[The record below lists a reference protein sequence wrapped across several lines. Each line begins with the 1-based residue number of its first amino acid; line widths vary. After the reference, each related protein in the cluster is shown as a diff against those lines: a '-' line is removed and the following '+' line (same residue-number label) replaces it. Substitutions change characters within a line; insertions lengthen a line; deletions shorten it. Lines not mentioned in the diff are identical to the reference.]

1 MQIPIS
7 AYVQQADG
15 STVQVAV
22 LDAGVL
28 AALHALGFQGQAPP
42 CVLKWATS
50 AKLVCS
56 LPCVILV

>member
-1 MQIPIS
+1 MPIPIS

-28 AALHALGFQGQAPP
+28 AALHALGFQGQAPHLA
-42 CVLKWATS
+42 C
-50 AKLVCS
+50 
-56 LPCVILV
+56 